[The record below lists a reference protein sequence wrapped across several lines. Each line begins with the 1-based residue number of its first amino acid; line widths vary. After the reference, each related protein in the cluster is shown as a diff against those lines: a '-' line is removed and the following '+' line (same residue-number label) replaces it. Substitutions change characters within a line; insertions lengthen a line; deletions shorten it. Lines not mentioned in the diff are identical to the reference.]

1 MIQSSAIFAPI
12 MVLVLWSFVM
22 MTWMAITRLP
32 AIPKLK
38 LGRDVGK
45 RTKELGDQMPAHI
58 QWKADNYNHLMEQPT
73 IFYATALVLAMLGA
87 GDGSN
92 LILAWLY
99 VGGRIAHSLVHATSN
114 VVLLRFNLF
123 ALTSIVLLI
132 MAIKAC
138 LIIF

>member
-1 MIQSSAIFAPI
+1 MFEASAIFAPMMI
-12 MVLVLWSFVM
+12 LVLWSFVM
-22 MTWMAITRLP
+22 MSWMAITRLP

-87 GDGSN
+87 ADGTN
-92 LILAWLY
+92 VMLAWVY

-114 VVLLRFNLF
+114 IVMLRFSLF
-123 ALTSIVLLI
+123 ALTSVALLI
-132 MAIKAC
+132 MAIRAC

>member
-1 MIQSSAIFAPI
+1 MFEPSAILAPI
-12 MVLVLWSFVM
+12 MILVLWSFVM
-22 MTWMAITRLP
+22 MFWMAGTRLP

-45 RTKELGDQMPAHI
+45 RTKDLGEKMPPHI

-87 GDGSN
+87 GEGLN
-92 LILAWLY
+92 LILAWFY
-99 VGGRIAHSLVHATSN
+99 VGGRIVHSLVHATTN
-114 VVLLRFNLF
+114 VVLVRFGLF
-123 ALTSIVLLI
+123 LVTSLALLI
-132 MAIKAC
+132 MAIRAC